1 MTKRDNEDAGLA
13 LVSGGI
19 GALFGYG
26 AAKPKIEK
34 LEAEKRQLQVENTM
48 LRNNISQK
56 DNTISQLQTEVKKLK
71 EEIRSKPIK
80 SIKSIFDKI

>member
-1 MTKRDNEDAGLA
+1 MTKRDNEDAELA

-34 LEAEKRQLQVENTM
+34 LEAEKRQLQEETII
-48 LRNNISQK
+48 LRDKIAQK
-56 DNTISQLQTEVKKLK
+56 DTLISQLQV
-71 EEIRSKPIK
+71 EIKRLRDGS
-80 SIKSIFDKI
+80 SIKNMAKSLFDRV